1 MSSGAGFGMYNFIT
15 KVLELEGNK
24 INPFKIREREGNEK
38 IQSKTQEQP
47 VLNRESRSLK
57 STHTAHMCGG
67 PKKVGR
73 TKKLVD

>member
-1 MSSGAGFGMYNFIT
+1 MTAMGPSMGLVEQEETAQAEPDDEIT
-15 KVLELEGNK
+15 NLLL
-24 INPFKIREREGNEK
+24 RWL
-38 IQSKTQEQP
+38 ST
-47 VLNRESRSLK
+47 SRSLK